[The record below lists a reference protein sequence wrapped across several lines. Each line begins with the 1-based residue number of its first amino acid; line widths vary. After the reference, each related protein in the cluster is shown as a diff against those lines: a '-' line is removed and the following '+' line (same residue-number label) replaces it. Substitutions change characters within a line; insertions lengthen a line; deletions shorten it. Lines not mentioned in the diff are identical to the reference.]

1 MAEEEVLFAFFSV
14 QSGMIVARLARPA
27 RKIVQNFRTFKILIN
42 TGGSVCIEEQQR
54 KCLSFG
60 IEGGWMHFKEN
71 IASSLDIFF
80 Q

>member
-1 MAEEEVLFAFFSV
+1 MHFFQFRSC
-14 QSGMIVARLARPA
+14 MIVARLARLA
-27 RKIVQNFRTFKILIN
+27 KRKIVQNFRTVKILTN